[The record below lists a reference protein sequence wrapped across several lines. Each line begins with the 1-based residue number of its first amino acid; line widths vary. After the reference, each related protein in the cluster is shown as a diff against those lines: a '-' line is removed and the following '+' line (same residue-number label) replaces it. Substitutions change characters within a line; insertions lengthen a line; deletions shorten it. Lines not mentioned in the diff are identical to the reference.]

1 MGKFPELEVFVN
13 PPQNI
18 ESYYFDTKYLAIMV
32 DLVSTF
38 DNSNKETLSAE
49 MIIYDRKTLQEI
61 YRRPVSEE
69 LLNLLP

>member
-1 MGKFPELEVFVN
+1 MGKFPELEVLVN

-18 ESYYFDTKYLAIMV
+18 ESYYFDTKYLAVMA

-38 DNSNKETLSAE
+38 DDSNKETLSAE